1 VGIFTTEITSDKI
14 LSDNPIHQRLL
25 KAYRLAA
32 PFVNGDV
39 LELGVGEGRGLKLLA
54 PSAGSYTALD
64 KLKSSI
70 EILSAQYPEVRF
82 IHSSIPPVKDLESNS
97 FDLVISFQVIEH
109 IKNDRLF
116 LEEIG
121 RLLRP
126 GGKCLIS
133 TPNTKKTLTRN
144 PWHVREYTREELYAL
159 AKPIFGQ
166 IEVKGITGSEKA
178 WKYYQQNKESVARIM
193 KYDIFD
199 LQHRLPASLLR
210 IPYEI
215 LNRINRNKLQAK
227 DNKLVSQIS
236 DADYMLSD
244 DADESLDL
252 FMVATL

>member
-1 VGIFTTEITSDKI
+1 MGIYTTEITSNKI

-25 KAYRLAA
+25 KAYKLAA
-32 PFVNGDV
+32 PFINGDV
-39 LELGVGEGRGLKLLA
+39 LELGVGEGRGLELLA
-54 PSAGSYTALD
+54 PAAGSYTALD
-64 KLKSSI
+64 KIKSSI
-70 EILSAQYPEVRF
+70 ENLRVQYPEVRC

-109 IKNDRLF
+109 IRNDRLF

-133 TPNTKKTLTRN
+133 TPNIRKTLTRN
-144 PWHVREYTREELYAL
+144 PWHIREYTREELYAL

-166 IEVKGITGSEKA
+166 IDIKGITGSEKV
-178 WKYYQQNKESVARIM
+178 WEYYRQNKNSVAKIM

-199 LQHRLPASLLR
+199 LQHRLPASFLK

-227 DNKLVSQIS
+227 DKELVSQIS
-236 DADYMLSD
+236 EQDYILSD
-244 DADESLDL
+244 DPDESLDL